1 MDDVDTVREVEDHEE
16 DETGKRKRRKVRKLK
31 RPIAIEIS
39 SESDTDNAVM
49 ESSTQESKKRP
60 LKGILKRPR
69 EPIVI
74 SSDSDTDAIRI
85 SSEDEYEPPKKR
97 QKCRV
102 EEDENKIQNY
112 VRDPEEY
119 AEMHKNQMK
128 PMKPTKQPKKIPFN
142 VFFPEKR
149 ASLLQK
155 MNDKRYG
162 RHGRVYVVKRL
173 NDLVNNHLRVKKLN
187 SGNMEPL
194 LPEEECQFD
203 VDEILD
209 QTEKNDTVIE
219 VPKQEHVNPQ
229 ETPFDPNTG
238 TDYLIPG
245 KDFTDKQTALIAE
258 IRGAEYLVYCHALK
272 RYSRYDIHD
281 HGVKHAVDDKDYPE
295 HDLRQCE
302 CCNVQ
307 VFIGNWGTHITTY
320 YHQIMLQVRKKLLGY
335 CWFGN
340 KNMMPHQV
348 DDCTRCNQRIQYIN
362 ENKSLTEWDDFALY
376 DETKDPEYMAYLE
389 REKAVNTAYATGRFS
404 CIPCNKHNLSKEYYE
419 KHLTGRAHKVKMRE
433 MSNDKGGKKNV
444 PTESKKRK
452 IDSGANPIS
461 SKKVKIGTPVSSK
474 SPTAS
479 NDSEFGDSVTK
490 NADGTY
496 TCSVCEVQLKFKRN
510 VKPHLKSKRHLQ
522 QAKDMVATDDERV
535 RSADNLDEIGFA
547 RQKEGEESKSRPGT
561 NFLLQFHRPCKYK
574 IGRRLF
580 KTVSSC
586 ALCMKAFRSP
596 EILGRHQKS
605 LEHRRNILRA
615 RAKRRLWAKPVAG
628 GPRTHGELIEAIYQ
642 RHPDLFR
649 KSCRIMRKRRERLR
663 KEQGFITKAA
673 ICNEFGSRLRKNSH
687 CHMFAQT
694 QEKYTFQ
701 VFKKLFYKK
710 FGIRISDIRRPINLR
725 ECIRYCTKEDRQAL
739 LYNVPMKFTSTVYRA
754 EKYFE
759 ETNGSSVSY
768 GDYIPSCIA
777 ACDRKVFESVL
788 GQEGNIQDRRSMHD
802 RVHQINLLPWQEELM
817 KIMTDVKDCNRSVLW
832 VVDGT
837 GGAGKSVFCQYF
849 MSTETFGRT
858 ILFQDMEYRNNT
870 YLYNCE
876 SLVLFDLPRGIIPD
890 NLRLVEDLKNG
901 YIISGKYEVKKKIF
915 KSPVIVIFSN
925 SFPDKT
931 LLSLDRWR
939 VYSVDDSREMGGLRN
954 GRLIHHPEFN
964 I

>member
-1 MDDVDTVREVEDHEE
+1 MSETILQNVCTYIFQNRKRVRVIEDNADDDTEKKRPTVR
-16 DETGKRKRRKVRKLK
+16 KSILKRRRE
-31 RPIAIEIS
+31 PIPIEIS
-39 SESDTDNAVM
+39 SESDTDDAIRV
-49 ESSTQESKKRP
+49 SSTKETEEPPKKRP
-60 LKGILKRPR
+60 KVLKSILKRPR
-69 EPIVI
+69 EPIEI
-74 SSDSDTDAIRI
+74 SSESDTDDAIRI
-85 SSEDEYEPPKKR
+85 SSDDDQEPPKKR
-97 QKCRV
+97 PKVFRVV
-102 EEDENKIQNY
+102 EEENEMQNY
-112 VRDPEEY
+112 VRDPKEY
-119 AEMHKNQMK
+119 EEMHKNEIK
-128 PMKPTKQPKKIPFN
+128 PMKPTKEPKKIPFN
-142 VFFPEKR
+142 VFFQEKR

-162 RHGRVYVVKRL
+162 RHGREYVVKRL
-173 NDLVNNHLRVKKLN
+173 NELVNNHLRVKKLN

-194 LPEEECQFD
+194 LPEEECKFD
-203 VDEILD
+203 VDEILN
-209 QTEKNDTVIE
+209 QTENNETEIE

-229 ETPFDPNTG
+229 ETPFDSITG

-258 IRGAEYLVYCHALK
+258 IRGAEYLVYCKALK

-295 HDLRQCE
+295 HDLRMCE

-348 DDCTRCNQRIQYIN
+348 DDCIRCNQRIQYIN

-389 REKAVNTAYATGRFS
+389 REKAVNMAYATGRFS

-419 KHLTGRAHKVKMRE
+419 KHITGRAHKVKMGE
-433 MSNDKGGKKNV
+433 KSNDKPVVKNV
-444 PTESKKRK
+444 PKESNKRK
-452 IDSGANPIS
+452 IDSSGANPVS
-461 SKKVKIGTPVSSK
+461 SKKAKTATPVSSK

-479 NDSEFGDSVTK
+479 TDSEFGDSITK
-490 NADGTY
+490 NAEGTY

-580 KTVSSC
+580 KTVSPC
-586 ALCMKAFRSP
+586 ALCMKSFRSP
-596 EILGRHQKS
+596 ELLGRHQKS
-605 LEHRRNILRA
+605 LEHKKSILRA

-628 GPRTHGELIEAIYQ
+628 GPRTHGQLIEAIYQ
-642 RHPDLFR
+642 RHPDLFW
-649 KSCRIMRKRRERLR
+649 KSCRIMRKRRQRLR
-663 KEQGFITKAA
+663 KEQAFITKAA

-710 FGIRISDIRRPINLR
+710 FGIRVNDIRRPINLR

-739 LYNVPMKFTSTVYRA
+739 LFNVPMKFTSTVYRA

-759 ETNGSSVSY
+759 ETSGSSVSY

-788 GQEGNIQDRRSMHD
+788 GQESNLQDRRSMHD
-802 RVHQINLLPWQEELM
+802 RVQQIKLLRWQQELM
-817 KIMTDVKDCNRSVLW
+817 KIMKDVQDCNRSVLW
-832 VVDGT
+832 VVDET

-876 SLVLFDLPRGIIPD
+876 SLVLFDLP
-890 NLRLVEDLKNG
+890 
-901 YIISGKYEVKKKIF
+901 
-915 KSPVIVIFSN
+915 
-925 SFPDKT
+925 
-931 LLSLDRWR
+931 
-939 VYSVDDSREMGGLRN
+939 
-954 GRLIHHPEFN
+954 
-964 I
+964 